1 MPYKAASEAYKQA
14 ENIGLAEVTN
24 PHEIV
29 QTMFNELIKSM
40 SLFEKSFDDKNSS
53 EIRSSSFARS
63 LTIIYSLQSSLD
75 FEKGGDISN
84 NLFRIY
90 EYSRQQLISDLKNG
104 KPDGVTNAIHI
115 IKEIA
120 DAWNQIADEVKKMK
134 NEYNKILD
142 QLMEKI
148 SKAVAEEQYAEVVI
162 YNEELCKAVVEMT
175 ESCSE
180 EDKESLFN
188 LISDARDEIDSLKD
202 QIIARQNKLSSDASK
217 SNKAKINYNVA

>member
-40 SLFEKSFDDKNSS
+40 SLFEKSFIDQKSS

-63 LTIIYSLQSSLD
+63 LTIIYSLQTSLD
-75 FEKGGDISN
+75 FEKGGEISN

-90 EYSRQQLISDLKNG
+90 EYSRQQLIKDLKNG
-104 KPDGVTNAIHI
+104 KPDGVKNAIHI

-120 DAWNQIADEVKKMK
+120 DARNQIADEVKKWIK
-134 NEYNKILD
+134 NTIK
-142 QLMEKI
+142 
-148 SKAVAEEQYAEVVI
+148 
-162 YNEELCKAVVEMT
+162 
-175 ESCSE
+175 
-180 EDKESLFN
+180 F
-188 LISDARDEIDSLKD
+188 LI
-202 QIIARQNKLSSDASK
+202 N
-217 SNKAKINYNVA
+217 

>member
-40 SLFEKSFDDKNSS
+40 SLFEKSFIDQKSS

-63 LTIIYSLQSSLD
+63 LTIIYSLQTSLD
-75 FEKGGDISN
+75 FEKGGEISN

-90 EYSRQQLISDLKNG
+90 EYSRQQLIKDLKNG
-104 KPDGVTNAIHI
+104 KPDGVINAIHI

-120 DAWNQIADEVKKMK
+120 DAWNQIADE
-134 NEYNKILD
+134 
-142 QLMEKI
+142 
-148 SKAVAEEQYAEVVI
+148 QYAEVII

-180 EDKESLFN
+180 EDKESLYN
-188 LISDARDEIDSLKD
+188 LISDARDEIDGLKD
-202 QIIARQNKLSSDASK
+202 QIIARQNKLSSDTNK
-217 SNKAKINYNVA
+217 SNKAKMNYNVA

>member
-1 MPYKAASEAYKQA
+1 MPYNAASQAYKQA

-29 QTMFNELIKSM
+29 QTLFNELIKSM
-40 SLFEKSFDDKNSS
+40 CLFEKSFDDKKSS

-90 EYSRQQLISDLKNG
+90 EYSRQQLINDLKNG
-104 KPDGVTNAIHI
+104 KLDGVTNAIHI

-120 DAWNQIADEVKKMK
+120 DAWNQIADEVKK
-134 NEYNKILD
+134 
-142 QLMEKI
+142 
-148 SKAVAEEQYAEVVI
+148 
-162 YNEELCKAVVEMT
+162 
-175 ESCSE
+175 
-180 EDKESLFN
+180 
-188 LISDARDEIDSLKD
+188 
-202 QIIARQNKLSSDASK
+202 
-217 SNKAKINYNVA
+217 

>member
-40 SLFEKSFDDKNSS
+40 SLFEKSFDDINSS

-120 DAWNQIADEVKKMK
+120 DAWNQIADEVKK
-134 NEYNKILD
+134 
-142 QLMEKI
+142 
-148 SKAVAEEQYAEVVI
+148 
-162 YNEELCKAVVEMT
+162 
-175 ESCSE
+175 
-180 EDKESLFN
+180 
-188 LISDARDEIDSLKD
+188 
-202 QIIARQNKLSSDASK
+202 
-217 SNKAKINYNVA
+217 

>member
-120 DAWNQIADEVKKMK
+120 DAWNQIADEVKK
-134 NEYNKILD
+134 
-142 QLMEKI
+142 
-148 SKAVAEEQYAEVVI
+148 
-162 YNEELCKAVVEMT
+162 
-175 ESCSE
+175 
-180 EDKESLFN
+180 
-188 LISDARDEIDSLKD
+188 
-202 QIIARQNKLSSDASK
+202 
-217 SNKAKINYNVA
+217 